1 VAGNLDA
8 ASGVSTTVAAETS
21 QERQLVERARGGD
34 VRAYEDLVRL
44 HQQLA
49 FRTACV
55 LAGSPADAEEAVQD
69 AFVSAWGALGRFRAG
84 APFRPWLLAIVANEA
99 RDRSRAS
106 GRRRAWTE
114 RAVSAERSL
123 GATSASSAEVAL
135 LAHEQR
141 ATLLQ
146 ALERL
151 PTGDRAVI
159 ELRYLLDLSETEMA
173 AVLRCRPGTVK
184 SRLSRALERLRS
196 EIGESL

>member
-1 VAGNLDA
+1 MAGNLDA
-8 ASGVSTTVAAETS
+8 ASGVSVTVAAETS
-21 QERQLVERARGGD
+21 HERQLVARARGGD

-106 GRRRAWTE
+106 RRRRGWTE